1 MHVWTSDKS
10 KGDLMLSSGLWVELT
25 EAFLAQFTL
34 GPGREFGAALVVLEL
49 DRGSKLV
56 HL

>member
-1 MHVWTSDKS
+1 MRVWTSDKS

-25 EAFLAQFTL
+25 EGFLAQFTL